1 MANGNTVTLTGN
13 LTRDPE
19 LRFTSSGKAICDF
32 SIAWNQMKKDGEK
45 QAHYIDCSAWE
56 TLGEN
61 IAESCAK
68 GKRITVT
75 GRLDFSQW
83 ETKEGQKRSKLA
95 VVADD
100 VSLSLRFDGASVPD
114 GIAASPKDT
123 AAVKTVQ
130 AAFAT
135 DEEPF

>member
-1 MANGNTVTLTGN
+1 VRTL
-13 LTRDPE
+13 
-19 LRFTSSGKAICDF
+19 
-32 SIAWNQMKKDGEK
+32 
-45 QAHYIDCSAWE
+45 
-56 TLGEN
+56 
-61 IAESCAK
+61 
-68 GKRITVT
+68 
-75 GRLDFSQW
+75 QW

-114 GIAASPKDT
+114 GIAASPKET